1 MNKGKEM
8 TVVYENAEF
17 IDEAEHQKKE
27 ISTYEELEQREDNT
41 EPDKVYTEL
50 KKE

>member
-8 TVVYENAEF
+8 PAVYENAEF
-17 IDEAEHQKKE
+17 IDETENKNKE
-27 ISTYEELEQREDNT
+27 SSTYEELEQREDNT

-50 KKE
+50 QK